1 MQSPQGPACA
11 HFPRTAQCM
20 GRRTRHVLLV
30 LAFAPGWTA
39 GLAADSQAPL
49 RQRPQSALP
58 AARAGD
64 NSTPEVR
71 YLLTER
77 KRQCE
82 VWHDSAQ
89 TRLSCITERI
99 LALLRRQHALLCI
112 DKRCLLGALGD
123 KRIVV
128 ASTLAF
134 CAGTSGIGPV
144 IGPVTCIDALRSFLH
159 LTFHIP

>member
-1 MQSPQGPACA
+1 
-11 HFPRTAQCM
+11 M